1 MGMMTKSKTPNDV
14 QAAARKHSNAMIR
27 SLAAIAK
34 QTDGSTAARVSAAQ
48 ALLDRGWGKTGRPA
62 ANEEVGVPAIT
73 RIEWVIIDSK
83 HSNQG
88 SDDTDGGTRSQD

>member
-1 MGMMTKSKTPNDV
+1 MTKSKTQNGV

-48 ALLDRGWGKTGRPA
+48 ALLDRAWGKTGKLV

-88 SDDTDGGTRSQD
+88 GDNADRETRPQD